1 MPTIVFAN
9 PKGGAGKTTSALILA
24 TEIAR
29 RAAVTI
35 IDADPNHPIS
45 DWATLPGKP
54 DNVTV
59 VSEISE
65 NNILDAIDDAAERT
79 PFVVVDLEGT
89 ASTVVAYA
97 IGRADLVLIPLQAK
111 QLDGKQAAR
120 AINLIKRQEKAFRKT
135 IPHAVVMTRTSPAIR
150 SRAFKAIVDQLR
162 ENRIS
167 ILDVEL
173 TERAAF
179 DSFIAFGGTLSDLDP
194 NEVNGVEKALAN
206 AQAYASAVIQMI
218 RASSEPNEDVD
229 RVEAGR

>member
-29 RAAVTI
+29 SAPVTI

-45 DWATLPGKP
+45 DWAKLPGKP
-54 DNVTV
+54 NAITV
-59 VSEISE
+59 VSEVSE

-97 IGRADLVLIPLQAK
+97 IGRADLVIIPLQAK

-120 AINLIKRQEKAFRKT
+120 AIDLVKRQEKAFRKT
-135 IPHAVVMTRTSPAIR
+135 IPHAVVMTRTSTAIR

-162 ENRIS
+162 EHKVPV
-167 ILDVEL
+167 LDVEL
-173 TERAAF
+173 IERAAF

-194 NEVNGVEKALAN
+194 NEVSGVDKALTN
-206 AQAYASAVIQMI
+206 ARAYASAVIALLRSGSKTTNRQ
-218 RASSEPNEDVD
+218 
-229 RVEAGR
+229 EAI